1 MSTESLL
8 TKLSKDIGK
17 LVDFNDEHDVIIK
30 VGVTPNNHEFKAHSL
45 ILRARSQYFYTA
57 LSSDWA
63 RNQENII
70 KFEKPN
76 ISPDI
81 FDAILRYIYNGTIEL
96 EDQELSNIL
105 DLLCAADELMID
117 ELLDYVQTYL
127 IQNKLRWID
136 DNLIEILNITT
147 SRTTFTILKNFCLE
161 EITLLNPSIFESET
175 FLNMDESS
183 LVALLERDDLGMSEP
198 ELWDCVLKWGI
209 TNTPSLS
216 YNKNI
221 ISNNNNL
228 ISRDYNDYEWTS
240 EDFDALEKTLKNCI
254 PLIRFFH
261 ISPDEFY
268 TKIKPY
274 SKIISKELLKDII
287 NYHLTDPSNYN
298 ILPPRKCNIQIDSK
312 LLNPKQAAVIASW
325 INDSHELHSSKSIP
339 YTFKLLYRASVDNP
353 SLFHEKCDNVGPTIV
368 IVKIRDNNC
377 LVGGYNS
384 LDISWKRSWFNS
396 SRGSKECFI
405 FSMDSFINPTTLD
418 NNVKL
423 SKVKTEYK
431 NYSIYDHPWDG
442 ICFGTGPDLWVN
454 TKPSNPI
461 GYTIKKCYQSSIMKS
476 DTFYWE
482 DWEVFSVQS
491 SS

>member
-17 LVDFNDEHDVIIK
+17 LVDFNDRHDVIIK
-30 VGVTPNNHEFKAHSL
+30 VGVTPNHHEFKAHSL

-96 EDQELSNIL
+96 EDKELSNIL

-240 EDFDALEKTLKNCI
+240 EDFDALKKT
-254 PLIRFFH
+254 
-261 ISPDEFY
+261 
-268 TKIKPY
+268 
-274 SKIISKELLKDII
+274 
-287 NYHLTDPSNYN
+287 
-298 ILPPRKCNIQIDSK
+298 
-312 LLNPKQAAVIASW
+312 
-325 INDSHELHSSKSIP
+325 
-339 YTFKLLYRASVDNP
+339 ASVDNP